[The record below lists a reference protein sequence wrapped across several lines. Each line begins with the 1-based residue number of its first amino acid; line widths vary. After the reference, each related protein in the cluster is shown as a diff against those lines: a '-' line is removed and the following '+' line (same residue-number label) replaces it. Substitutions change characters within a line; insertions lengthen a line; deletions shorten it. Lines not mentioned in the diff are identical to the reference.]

1 MFSAIFVGASF
12 FVRSLSLFTSF
23 FSWLFLCEFRKK
35 EIWGG
40 IDLQRTRADQV
51 CLTKS
56 SECFRSVV
64 SRYHQISFRQR
75 IAKQYCD
82 HKTLDSE
89 WHSFFSCPACENPR
103 HIFCKAF
110 PRFYD
115 LFFPQHDPLQE
126 AAGPTQDQITS
137 LANIIYEARFSRNL
151 TNELARFVS
160 GIHACRQREFSSLL
174 KNSPLSPLGAALRQ
188 GVLVN

>member
-1 MFSAIFVGASF
+1 MILKASESVF
-12 FVRSLSLFTSF
+12 DFGEIIQKMLTRLVTSF
-23 FSWLFLCEFRKK
+23 R
-35 EIWGG
+35 
-40 IDLQRTRADQV
+40 
-51 CLTKS
+51 
-56 SECFRSVV
+56 
-64 SRYHQISFRQR
+64 
-75 IAKQYCD
+75 
-82 HKTLDSE
+82 E
-89 WHSFFSCPACENPR
+89 WRSFFSCPACENPR
-103 HIFCKAF
+103 HIFCKTF

-126 AAGPTQDQITS
+126 AAGPTQDKITR

>member
-1 MFSAIFVGASF
+1 MHNPSGHRTLRSAFPELARNDLK
-12 FVRSLSLFTSF
+12 RSCVF
-23 FSWLFLCEFRKK
+23 
-35 EIWGG
+35 
-40 IDLQRTRADQV
+40 
-51 CLTKS
+51 CLVYLKS
-56 SECFRSVV
+56 SC
-64 SRYHQISFRQR
+64 
-75 IAKQYCD
+75 
-82 HKTLDSE
+82 LDSE

-115 LFFPQHDPLQE
+115 LFFPQHE
-126 AAGPTQDQITS
+126 TAGPTQDQITS

-174 KNSPLSPLGAALRQ
+174 KNSLSSFVKAFECGRLLACCARAKLVAMAKCSGCQ
-188 GVLVN
+188 GEVFS